1 MHVIKKKKKK
11 IRNQPRTFSVRVRV
25 LFRAGSES
33 VSNEEGAPASS
44 TRRVRRAR
52 TRPPVC
58 AGTYAGAA
66 ARFVRFAGLS
76 YFDTYK
82 LQPKRFDALKRD
94 FSRKIWKCGF
104 LFVSLQPET
113 IKL

>member
-1 MHVIKKKKKK
+1 MYARNKKKKKKKKIKK
-11 IRNQPRTFSVRVRV
+11 IRNQPRTFFVRVRV
-25 LFRAGSES
+25 LFRAESEA
-33 VSNEEGAPASS
+33 VSNEGGAPASS

-52 TRPPVC
+52 
-58 AGTYAGAA
+58 TYAGAA